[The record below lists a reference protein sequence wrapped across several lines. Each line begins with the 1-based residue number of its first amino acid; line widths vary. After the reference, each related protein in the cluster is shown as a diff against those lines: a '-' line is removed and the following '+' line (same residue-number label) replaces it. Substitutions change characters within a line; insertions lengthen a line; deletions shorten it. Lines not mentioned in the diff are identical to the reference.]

1 MIASALVNAGFGI
14 RIEDGTVVVAF
25 KGSKFEPYKL
35 QRINFVDNFDRNK
48 VQNHR
53 EIPPPLMKVYPKD
66 KIEYWNLLTE
76 RALEHHQRLADN
88 QKELDEQ
95 RAENRKE
102 VLETVEEVWGR
113 PRILTIKSLMDAQ
126 KKLETERKEQEAEL
140 RRGVLENKNDEA
152 TK

>member
-1 MIASALVNAGFGI
+1 MIASALVHAGFGI

-35 QRINFVDNFDRNK
+35 QRINFVDNHDRNR

-53 EIPPPLMKVYPKD
+53 DIPPPLMKVYPKD

-76 RALEHHQRLADN
+76 RALEHHQRLVDTQA
-88 QKELDEQ
+88 ELDEK
-95 RAENRKE
+95 RADNRRE

-113 PRILTIKSLMDAQ
+113 PRLLTIKSLMEAQ
-126 KKLETERKEQEAEL
+126 KKLEAEKREASQEL
-140 RRGVLENKNDEA
+140 RKSVLENKNDEA